1 MLVSIYFI
9 SKYRCLCP
17 VIILICLYVCVYV
30 HVCVYSEN
38 ATSLVDS
45 CNVWWLILP

>member
-1 MLVSIYFI
+1 MLVSIYFVPE
-9 SKYRCLCP
+9 YRYLCP
-17 VIILICLYVCVYV
+17 VIILICLYVCVCV

-45 CNVWWLILP
+45 CNEWWLLLT